1 MLYVNSFHSRFY
13 YFCIIDCTAIKTMRF
28 PIFSD
33 MGRWIR
39 MTIRW
44 AIIITSFFQY
54 GFAAGILAF
63 LLCNKYAAMALV
75 AFIYG
80 FKQG

>member
-1 MLYVNSFHSRFY
+1 MLTAFIVGF
-13 YFCIIDCTAIKTMRF
+13 IIFVLSIVLLLKLCGF
-28 PIFSD
+28 LFFSD
-33 MGRWIR
+33 MGHWIR

>member
-1 MLYVNSFHSRFY
+1 ML
-13 YFCIIDCTAIKTMRF
+13 TAILVGFIIFVLSIVLLLKLCGF
-28 PIFSD
+28 LFFSD

-39 MTIRW
+39 ITVRW
-44 AIIITSFFQY
+44 AIIIASFFQF

-63 LLCNKYAAMALV
+63 LLCNKYAVVALI

>member
-1 MLYVNSFHSRFY
+1 ML
-13 YFCIIDCTAIKTMRF
+13 TAILVGFIIFVLTIVLLLKLCGF
-28 PIFSD
+28 LFFSD

>member
-1 MLYVNSFHSRFY
+1 ML
-13 YFCIIDCTAIKTMRF
+13 TAILVGFFIFILLIVLLLKLCGF
-28 PIFSD
+28 LFFSD
-33 MGRWIR
+33 MGRWVR

-44 AIIITSFFQY
+44 GIIIASFFQF
-54 GFAAGILAF
+54 GVAAGILAF
-63 LLCNKYAAMALV
+63 LLCNKYAVMGLI

>member
-1 MLYVNSFHSRFY
+1 MLTAFIVGF
-13 YFCIIDCTAIKTMRF
+13 IIFVLSIVLLLKLCGF
-28 PIFSD
+28 LFFSD

>member
-1 MLYVNSFHSRFY
+1 MLTAFIVGF
-13 YFCIIDCTAIKTMRF
+13 IIFVLSIVLLLKLCGF
-28 PIFSD
+28 LFFSV

>member
-1 MLYVNSFHSRFY
+1 MLTAFIVGF
-13 YFCIIDCTAIKTMRF
+13 IIFVLSIVLLLKLCGF
-28 PIFSD
+28 LFFSD

-44 AIIITSFFQY
+44 AIIITSFFLY

>member
-1 MLYVNSFHSRFY
+1 MLTAFIVGF
-13 YFCIIDCTAIKTMRF
+13 IIFVLSIVLLLKLCGF
-28 PIFSD
+28 LFFSD

-63 LLCNKYAAMALV
+63 LLCLK
-75 AFIYG
+75 
-80 FKQG
+80 

>member
-1 MLYVNSFHSRFY
+1 ML
-13 YFCIIDCTAIKTMRF
+13 TAILVGFIIFVLSIVLLLKLCGF
-28 PIFSD
+28 LFFSD